1 MKAKKAIALTK
12 EAADLLPEKLIDA
25 DYMNNK
31 SMMYGAGFVAAISI
45 VNKLVDME
53 EDDEEL
59 TPDNIADMTVAS
71 CIVTAHISNLAD
83 IISVIA
89 GTEKQDE
96 D

>member
-25 DYMNNK
+25 DYMNDK

-45 VNKLVDME
+45 VNKLVDMK

-59 TPDNIADMTVAS
+59 TPDNIADMAVAS
-71 CIVTAHISNLAD
+71 CIVTASISDLAD
-83 IISVIA
+83 IIGVIA
-89 GTEKQDE
+89 DKEKQDE